1 MGRVV
6 KLLQDRL
13 PGVFVH
19 SLRIGE
25 DTEQDHKAGFFG
37 QLNDQVI
44 RFSNISKKID
54 MLNTLLPDK
63 IDYVCDQLAGIP
75 ELANGFN
82 AIGFSQV
89 KL

>member
-1 MGRVV
+1 
-6 KLLQDRL
+6 
-13 PGVFVH
+13 
-19 SLRIGE
+19 
-25 DTEQDHKAGFFG
+25 
-37 QLNDQVI
+37 
-44 RFSNISKKID
+44 